1 MDKKKKGG
9 PKVWSRQQ
17 ERILQKWGEA
27 AACYRYMHNQA
38 FLTYKK
44 SSMRFT
50 IPVIVL
56 STVTG
61 TANFAQSSFPPSMRS
76 SAPAL
81 IGFLN
86 LIAGLI
92 ATVMQFLKINE
103 LMEGH
108 RVSSI
113 QYGKLSRTIRLELS
127 LPLEERNQDGK
138 AVIEAARAEYDR
150 LIEQSPSIPYEIL
163 MSFDKA
169 FPSGKKYP
177 FNRPE
182 IMEVHPINTFIS
194 EEQFIQE
201 LNKDF
206 RSIREDVYADDEEEE
221 VEVEIESVR
230 EFDSDDESGKQA

>member
-9 PKVWSRQQ
+9 PKIWSRQQ

-86 LIAGLI
+86 LFFK
-92 ATVMQFLKINE
+92 TSKEN
-103 LMEGH
+103 
-108 RVSSI
+108 
-113 QYGKLSRTIRLELS
+113 
-127 LPLEERNQDGK
+127 N
-138 AVIEAARAEYDR
+138 
-150 LIEQSPSIPYEIL
+150 EQSPKGYHLSKKPTL
-163 MSFDKA
+163 VGFFMSLR
-169 FPSGKKYP
+169 KKCS
-177 FNRPE
+177 
-182 IMEVHPINTFIS
+182 HIS
-194 EEQFIQE
+194 
-201 LNKDF
+201 LNC
-206 RSIREDVYADDEEEE
+206 SQYL
-221 VEVEIESVR
+221 S
-230 EFDSDDESGKQA
+230 

>member
-150 LIEQSPSIPYEIL
+150 LIEQSQSIPYEIL

>member
-9 PKVWSRQQ
+9 PKIWSRQQ

-61 TANFAQSSFPPSMRS
+61 TANFAQGSFPPSMRS

-81 IGFLN
+81 IGLLN

-92 ATVMQFLKINE
+92 ATIMQFLKINE

-127 LPLEERNQDGK
+127 LPLVERNQDGK

-169 FPSGKKYP
+169 FPAGKKYP

-206 RSIREDVYADDEEEE
+206 RSIREDVYADEEE
-221 VEVEIESVR
+221 VEVEVESVR
-230 EFDSDDESGKQA
+230 EFDSDDELNKQA

>member
-9 PKVWSRQQ
+9 PKIWSRQQ

-44 SSMRFT
+44 SSMRYT

-56 STVTG
+56 STITG

-92 ATVMQFLKINE
+92 ATIMQFLKINE

-169 FPSGKKYP
+169 FPPGNKYP

-182 IMEVHPINTFIS
+182 IMEVQPINTFIS
-194 EEQFIQE
+194 EELFIQE

-206 RSIREDVYADDEEEE
+206 RKIRGDGYIDEEEE
-221 VEVEIESVR
+221 VEVEDESTR
-230 EFDSDDESGKQA
+230 EFDSDDESNKQP

>member
-9 PKVWSRQQ
+9 PKIWSRQQ

-56 STVTG
+56 STITG

-92 ATVMQFLKINE
+92 ATIMQFLKFNE

-138 AVIEAARAEYDR
+138 AVIESARAEYDR

-169 FPSGKKYP
+169 FPPGKKYP

-206 RSIREDVYADDEEEE
+206 RSFHEDVYAEDE
-221 VEVEIESVR
+221 VEVEEESAR
-230 EFDSDDESGKQA
+230 EFDSDDESSKQP